1 MLPGDPSDSEQ
12 EDVENSLDEKRTEEH
27 WESGRQEEEEEK
39 VATKLS
45 PPNLPPLLLLK
56 LLLVAAICPCPKPLP

>member
-27 WESGRQEEEEEK
+27 WESGRQEEEEK
-39 VATKLS
+39 VATRLS

-56 LLLVAAICPCPKPLP
+56 LLLVAATCPCPKPLS